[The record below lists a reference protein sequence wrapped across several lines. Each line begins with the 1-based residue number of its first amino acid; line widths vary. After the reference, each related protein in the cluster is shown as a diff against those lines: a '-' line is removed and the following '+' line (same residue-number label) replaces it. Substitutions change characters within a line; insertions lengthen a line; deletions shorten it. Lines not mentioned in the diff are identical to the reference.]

1 MKKTI
6 GSIIGIIAAV
16 LVILILGGSFY
27 TVPQKQYAAVRQF
40 GRIVRIENTSG
51 LKVKIPFIQNVQR
64 ISAAR
69 NIYDM
74 PASDVITRD
83 KKSMIADDYVIWE
96 VSDPRKYIQTLNAVN
111 VRAEER
117 IEAAVYNATKSVIS
131 AMSQD
136 EVIEARG
143 EKLTK
148 LITNDANESVEGY
161 GINIVQAQIKA
172 LDLPADNK
180 QAVYDRMISERQNIA
195 AQYTAEGEREKQK
208 IMNETDRKVSIMK
221 AEARKDAAVLEA
233 EGEAE
238 YMKILQESYNTE
250 DKAEFYNYIRS
261 LDALKAS
268 LKGKNKTILLDKD
281 SELAKVLYGAELG
294 E

>member
-6 GSIIGIIAAV
+6 GSIAGIILLV
-16 LVILILGGSFY
+16 LVIMVLGGSFY
-27 TVPQKQYAAVRQF
+27 TVPLKQYAAVRQF
-40 GRIVRIENTSG
+40 GRIVRIEDTSG

-83 KKSMIADDYVIWE
+83 KKSMIADDFVIWE
-96 VSDPRKYIQTLNAVN
+96 VTDPRKYIQTLNAVG

-131 AMSQD
+131 SMSQD

-143 EKLTK
+143 EKLTR
-148 LITNDANESVEGY
+148 LITDDANESVEGY
-161 GINIVQAQIKA
+161 GIHIVQAQIKA

-180 QAVYDRMISERQNIA
+180 QAVYERMISERQNIA

-250 DKAEFYNYIRS
+250 EKAEFYNYIRS

-268 LKGKNKTILLDKD
+268 LKGRDKTILLDKD
-281 SELAKVLYGAELG
+281 SELAKVLYGDGLG

>member
-6 GSIIGIIAAV
+6 AGIFAAV
-16 LVILILGGSFY
+16 IVLLAVLILGGSFY
-27 TVPQKQYAAVRQF
+27 TVPMKQYAAVRQF
-40 GRIVRIENTSG
+40 GKVVKVEDSPG
-51 LKVKIPFIQNVQR
+51 LKLKIPFIQNVQR
-64 ISAAR
+64 ISAAQ

-83 KKSMIADDYVIWE
+83 KKSMIADDFVIW
-96 VSDPRKYIQTLNAVN
+96 VVTDPVKYIQTLNAYST
-111 VRAEER
+111 RAEER

-136 EVIEARG
+136 EVIDARG

-148 LITNDANESVEGY
+148 LITDDANESVAGY
-161 GINIVQAQIKA
+161 GITIVQAQIKA

-180 QAVYDRMISERQNIA
+180 QAVYERMISERQNIA
-195 AQYTAEGEREKQK
+195 AQYTAEGNREKQK
-208 IMNETDRKVSIMK
+208 IMNETDRDVSVMK
-221 AEARKDAAVLEA
+221 AEAKKEAAVLEA

-250 DKAEFYNYIRS
+250 EKAEFYNYIRS

-268 LKGKNKTILLDKD
+268 LKGKDKTILLDKD
-281 SELAKVLYGAELG
+281 SELAKVLYGNGLQE
-294 E
+294 

>member
-148 LITNDANESVEGY
+148 LITDDANESVEGY